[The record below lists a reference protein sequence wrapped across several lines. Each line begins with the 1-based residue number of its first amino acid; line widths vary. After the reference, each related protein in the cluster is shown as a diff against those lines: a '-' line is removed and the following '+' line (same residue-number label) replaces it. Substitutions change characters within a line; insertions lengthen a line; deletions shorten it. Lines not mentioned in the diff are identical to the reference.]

1 MQEEEDCRTGQ
12 RRGRGGDLSVL
23 GGGTA
28 AGGDGSDG
36 AEDCAPFPDAPEEDA
51 EDGQK
56 GDR

>member
-36 AEDCAPFPDAPEEDA
+36 AEDCALSPDASA
-51 EDGQK
+51 EDTEDSQK
-56 GDR
+56 GDG